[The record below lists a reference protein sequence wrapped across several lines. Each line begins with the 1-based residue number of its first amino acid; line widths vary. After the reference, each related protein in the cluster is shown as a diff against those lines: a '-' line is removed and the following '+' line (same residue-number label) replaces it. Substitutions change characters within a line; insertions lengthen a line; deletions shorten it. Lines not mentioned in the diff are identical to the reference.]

1 MNALWEQISRSLP
14 PWASKLLAGGLSL
27 VAGALT
33 AVVLHYVLYRL
44 GLPSSPFI
52 YVAF

>member
-1 MNALWEQISRSLP
+1 MNALWELISSSLP
-14 PWASKLLAGGLSL
+14 PWAARLLAGGLSL

-33 AVVLHYVLYRL
+33 AIVLHYVLYRL
-44 GLPSSPFI
+44 GLPSTPFI